1 MSYHLVDG
9 FVEDAMGGNIVLF
22 HQEGRFDIG
31 IGDLA
36 GARRVG
42 DDGGRIQ
49 SYVDRDK
56 GLIVIMVVYPNLTGI
71 ETYTFDVTQQKLA
84 GLAIYDTMQY
94 IRCDVVTLCIGQ
106 AASMGSLLLAAGAK
120 GKRYCLPNARVMT
133 HQPSG
138 GYQGQASDIEIHA
151 REILNVK
158 RRLNNIYVQHTGRTM
173 DEIDA
178 KLERDTFMSAEEAKA
193 FGIVDDVVVHRPTTL
208 ADTPG

>member
-1 MSYHLVDG
+1 MHSLCRLVAICFIILGGGSVSASPIAECNGLRGMSYYLVDG

-71 ETYTFDVTQQKLA
+71 ETYTFDVTQQKLVLTQARA
-84 GLAIYDTMQY
+84 GGIFPKSGIYE
-94 IRCDVVTLCIGQ
+94 
-106 AASMGSLLLAAGAK
+106 AACSMG
-120 GKRYCLPNARVMT
+120 R
-133 HQPSG
+133 
-138 GYQGQASDIEIHA
+138 
-151 REILNVK
+151 
-158 RRLNNIYVQHTGRTM
+158 
-173 DEIDA
+173 
-178 KLERDTFMSAEEAKA
+178 
-193 FGIVDDVVVHRPTTL
+193 
-208 ADTPG
+208 